1 MSESAPAP
9 TTAAAPP
16 ARRAIGYVMVGRPT
30 PAGQRRVVVE
40 ASIEGVHQTLEQS
53 GVIIVG
59 STRVWTR
66 AAEAPP
72 LRTADDVLAAMAKV
86 TREPGALA
94 ALVDAWTAVREL
106 RGSVS

>member
-1 MSESAPAP
+1 MSEASAPAP
-9 TTAAAPP
+9 QPDAPLK
-16 ARRAIGYVMVGRPT
+16 RRLVGHVMVGRPT

-72 LRTADDVLAAMAKV
+72 LSTADDVLAAMAKV